1 MKKKMLSAV
10 LLLTM
15 AVSLV
20 ACGDKETAKKA
31 DDAGAGKKAD
41 ISASEVIAKM
51 SEAETDVE
59 GVDATVNFNFDAD
72 ISAGDEKD
80 NVVFKGDMNVKS
92 NIDPIEAYIG
102 ANLSVK
108 ASGESSDVNYDIYMV
123 AEDDVC
129 NLYFGNDTDGWM
141 KTEMSLDELGLDD
154 MKNIS
159 GDTTDLEEFYSEENI
174 EKYFDDVKVTE
185 KKIDGKDCYSV
196 KGDVSKE
203 LLETAIDSINTLAGL
218 NIEVPDLKIT
228 LEICSDKKTGSAVE
242 INVKAD
248 AEENDN
254 FKLSA
259 CEFSLKYNEVGKQ
272 DITIPDEA
280 LEAQD
285 ISGLSLY

>member
-10 LLLTM
+10 LLFTM

-31 DDAGAGKKAD
+31 DDASAGKKAD
-41 ISASEVIAKM
+41 ISASEVLAKM
-51 SEAETDVE
+51 SEAEDEVE
-59 GVDATVNFNFDAD
+59 GVDAIVSFNFDAD
-72 ISAGDEKD
+72 VNAGDEKD
-80 NVVFKGDMNVKS
+80 NIVFKGDMDVKT
-92 NIDPIEAYIG
+92 NINPVEAYISTNMS
-102 ANLSVK
+102 AK
-108 ASGESSDVNYDIYMV
+108 ASGESSDINYDIYMV
-123 AEDDVC
+123 TEDDVC
-129 NLYFGNDTDGWM
+129 TLYFGNDTDGWM

-159 GDTTDLEEFYSEENI
+159 GDTDDLEEFYSEENI

-185 KKIDGKDCYSV
+185 KKIDGKACYSI

-203 LLETAIDSINTLAGL
+203 LLETAIDSINSLAGSD
-218 NIEVPDLKIT
+218 IEVPDLKIT

-242 INVKAD
+242 INVKVDAD
-248 AEENDN
+248 ENDN

-280 LEAQD
+280 LEAQEL
-285 ISGLSLY
+285 SGLSLY